1 MMNGV
6 EDPVILESYC
16 AAAAAAAA
24 AEDHKQHQTGIKS
37 MQQGSNPKP
46 KAQSPIFSS
55 SLSTSF
61 FFQHLIS
68 SLHESRSLAL
78 EFFPFNLSEGF
89 FVQKF
94 LVIQFCGCFVIVE
107 EFCAPGIERKKMYVP
122 ARASSVSQ
130 HFWSENFSW
139 VLCAAATC
147 KFVPLIPLIPL
158 RNNQGF
164 CNSEFHLLHCLILV
178 TG

>member
-16 AAAAAAAA
+16 AAAAA
-24 AEDHKQHQTGIKS
+24 EDHRQHQTGIKT

-46 KAQSPIFSS
+46 KAQSSIFSS

-78 EFFPFNLSEGF
+78 EFFPFNLCKGF

-94 LVIQFCGCFVIVE
+94 LVTQFCGCFVIVE
-107 EFCAPGIERKKMYVP
+107 EFCASGIERKQMYVP
-122 ARASSVSQ
+122 ARASCVSQ
-130 HFWSENFSW
+130 HFWIEKISW
-139 VLCAAATC
+139 VLYAAATC
-147 KFVPLIPLIPL
+147 KSVPLIPL

-178 TG
+178 AR